1 MCEVV
6 KIEKKDALQKIFIRE
21 WPANL
26 SDHIYQTP
34 QRKRDR

>member
-6 KIEKKDALQKIFIRE
+6 KIEKKDALQKILIRE
-21 WPANL
+21 WPTNL

-34 QRKRDR
+34 QRKRER